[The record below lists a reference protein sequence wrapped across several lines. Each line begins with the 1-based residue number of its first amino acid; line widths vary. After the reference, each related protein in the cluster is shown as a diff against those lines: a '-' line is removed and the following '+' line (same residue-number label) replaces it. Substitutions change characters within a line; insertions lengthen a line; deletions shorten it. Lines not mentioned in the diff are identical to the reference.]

1 MMSLQQLITDYGYAA
16 VAIGTFLEGE
26 TILALGGFAA
36 HRGYLSL
43 PWVVVCGF
51 VGSLLGDQLYYY
63 IGRWKGDA
71 LLARRPAWQQQSTRV
86 FDLLHRHQLWLILG
100 FRFLYGIRTV
110 TPFLIGAA
118 RISPLRFLVLNLVG
132 AAVWAV
138 AVGVAG
144 YLFGNAL
151 EAVLGDIKRYELA
164 LFAGFA
170 VIGVLVWTARRLRA
184 RRAQQSGRTRTR

>member
-1 MMSLQQLITDYGYAA
+1 M
-16 VAIGTFLEGE
+16 
-26 TILALGGFAA
+26 
-36 HRGYLSL
+36 
-43 PWVVVCGF
+43 
-51 VGSLLGDQLYYY
+51 
-63 IGRWKGDA
+63 
-71 LLARRPAWQQQSTRV
+71 
-86 FDLLHRHQLWLILG
+86 
-100 FRFLYGIRTV
+100 

-132 AAVWAV
+132 ATVWAV